1 MNTLSMDDL
10 ERLQEFDLDEDVVAR
25 RARRKAA
32 LEQARAVREKI
43 AARVGGFLPDSA
55 DELRQL
61 REERTDE
68 LAGLH

>member
-10 ERLQEFDLDEDVVAR
+10 ERLQEHDRDTVAR
-25 RARRKAA
+25 RARREAA
-32 LEQARAVREKI
+32 LDRARAVREKI
-43 AARVGGFLPDSA
+43 AARVGAVLPDSA
-55 DELRQL
+55 DELCEL